1 MDTRSQFPV
10 VSLFRSRLCVYCGSE
25 ADTNDHAPPRCL
37 LRRPLPSNL
46 MTLPACRKCNSG
58 FSFDESVVKTTIA
71 LTSEHPELA
80 AERHPGGRVARAL
93 ARDGRLRSIIEGARR
108 PDGNYELAG
117 ELLGSFDRVMRKTVQ
132 GLFFGLY
139 ERLVPR
145 DQVQLR
151 LVSDQRFLS
160 VEEAV
165 DQVRPPQF
173 RDITDEPLPAI
184 TPCSW
189 TVREPVFFVT
199 VQPRTGGGPVQRLFR
214 LVRETPVE
222 WVEFQPGVFR
232 FAFVMSEDHRT
243 VCVLDLYKTLVVAVA
258 APWPDRRGPMRRGK
272 RNPLSRD
279 GMP

>member
-1 MDTRSQFPV
+1 MADRVHRPNGHLGFLDVGEGVGEVAV
-10 VSLFRSRLCVYCGSE
+10 VFFQRHERG
-25 ADTNDHAPPRCL
+25 
-37 LRRPLPSNL
+37 RPLQPCL
-46 MTLPACRKCNSG
+46 
-58 FSFDESVVKTTIA
+58 
-71 LTSEHPELA
+71 EHGA
-80 AERHPGGRVARAL
+80 A
-93 ARDGRLRSIIEGARR
+93 
-108 PDGNYELAG
+108 
-117 ELLGSFDRVMRKTVQ
+117 
-132 GLFFGLY
+132 
-139 ERLVPR
+139 
-145 DQVQLR
+145 
-151 LVSDQRFLS
+151 
-160 VEEAV
+160 

-232 FAFVMSEDHRT
+232 FAFVMSDDRRA
-243 VCVLDLYKTLVVAVA
+243 VCVLDLWKTLVVAVA

-279 GMP
+279 GRH